1 MKNLENAKALNDME
15 MAMVAGGLGP
25 WIDYMTRST
34 GCFLEIHSKAP
45 SEEAFTRLKK
55 PGA

>member
-25 WIDYMTRST
+25 WSDYIIKSN
-34 GCFLEIHSKAP
+34 GCFLEKHDKAP
-45 SEEAFTRLKK
+45 IEEPLMRLKK